1 MLPGGVRV
9 PDSIDAAR
17 VFRAAMGMIANRCE
31 ALLSAFLRGSVHRL
45 ATAFRRSTG
54 RGIVTMHVPPV

>member
-31 ALLSAFLRGSVHRL
+31 A
-45 ATAFRRSTG
+45 FRRSTG